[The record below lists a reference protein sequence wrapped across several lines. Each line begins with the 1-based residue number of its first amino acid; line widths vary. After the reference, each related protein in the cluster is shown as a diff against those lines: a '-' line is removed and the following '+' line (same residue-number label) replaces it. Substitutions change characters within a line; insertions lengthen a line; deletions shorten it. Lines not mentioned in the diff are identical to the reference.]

1 LGIVGCYLKGKHI
14 RLSSKRS
21 TLLKGLDIS
30 RYRDDAS
37 ELMKLYARTKH
48 HVMTPLV
55 NLEVLWTLSFLDAVE
70 TKV

>member
-1 LGIVGCYLKGKHI
+1 M
-14 RLSSKRS
+14 
-21 TLLKGLDIS
+21 LKGLDIS